1 MSSVL
6 RETIQEY
13 MYKLGFLKK
22 IRGQQFLHYLKL
34 RYKAHLFHFYHAFQV
49 Q

>member
-22 IRGQQFLHYLKL
+22 IRALKL
-34 RYKAHLFHFYHAFQV
+34 LDNSFCTI
-49 Q
+49 

>member
-6 RETIQEY
+6 REIIQEY

-22 IRGQQFLHYLKL
+22 IRALQLLDNSFCII
-34 RYKAHLFHFYHAFQV
+34 
-49 Q
+49 